1 MKNLTENITDE
12 RFFHYFREIC
22 NIPHVSFHTDKIR
35 DYIEHFAADHNL
47 RYAKDDYS
55 NIVIY
60 KDGSAGYEDHD
71 AVVLQGHLD
80 MVGASKEEFD
90 FINKPVTIDEELLG
104 QGIVK
109 AKGTTLGADDG
120 IAVAYILAILE
131 DDSLCHPPIE
141 ALLTTNEEVGLL
153 GADGF
158 DCSLLSGTT
167 VINIDSEDEGV
178 FLMGSAGGVRCD
190 ITIPMQ
196 WISKSGDNV
205 TIRVTGL
212 TGGHSGDKIGT
223 GRPSAN
229 SLMGRVLNEIL
240 QECTG
245 SIVYIKGGSVDNA
258 IANECEAELI
268 TDEYDKIAKLC
279 NSVEKDLRQEYF
291 GIDENISVFVGLNG
305 KADKKV
311 LDTDSQKRAVTALCL
326 APQGVIA
333 RSGDDNKMVNTSLNL
348 GIVKLTDDLKM
359 GYSVRSVYESAKNG
373 LTEKL
378 RLLALMLGGTTVC
391 SGNYPAWQYEPES
404 RVRELAG
411 NVYRKLTGKEPVFK
425 TIHAGLECGLFYNR
439 MNKPDIVS
447 YGPDIYDIHTFEER
461 MDIASAKRVYEL
473 TVELLRNM

>member
-1 MKNLTENITDE
+1 
-12 RFFHYFREIC
+12 
-22 NIPHVSFHTDKIR
+22 
-35 DYIEHFAADHNL
+35 
-47 RYAKDDYS
+47 
-55 NIVIY
+55 
-60 KDGSAGYEDHD
+60 
-71 AVVLQGHLD
+71 
-80 MVGASKEEFD
+80 
-90 FINKPVTIDEELLG
+90 
-104 QGIVK
+104 
-109 AKGTTLGADDG
+109 
-120 IAVAYILAILE
+120 
-131 DDSLCHPPIE
+131 
-141 ALLTTNEEVGLL
+141 
-153 GADGF
+153 
-158 DCSLLSGTT
+158 
-167 VINIDSEDEGV
+167 
-178 FLMGSAGGVRCD
+178 
-190 ITIPMQ
+190 
-196 WISKSGDNV
+196 
-205 TIRVTGL
+205 
-212 TGGHSGDKIGT
+212 
-223 GRPSAN
+223 
-229 SLMGRVLNEIL
+229 MGRVLNEIL

-378 RLLALMLGGTTVC
+378 RLLALMLGGTVAC
-391 SGNYPAWQYEPES
+391 SGNYPAWPYEPES

-411 NVYRKLTGKEPVFK
+411 NVYRKLMGKEPVFK

-461 MDIASAKRVYEL
+461 MDIVSAKRVYEL
-473 TVELLRNM
+473 TVELLKNM

>member
-1 MKNLTENITDE
+1 MDNLTDNITNE

-35 DYIEHFAADHNL
+35 DYMEQFAIDHNL
-47 RYAKDDYS
+47 RYVKDDHG
-55 NIVIY
+55 NIVMY
-60 KDGSAGYEDHD
+60 KDGSAGYEDHE

-90 FINKPVTIDEELLG
+90 FVNNPITLDEELLK

-120 IAVAYILAILE
+120 IAVAYILAILD

-158 DCSLLSGTT
+158 DCGLLSGTT
-167 VINIDSEDEGV
+167 IINIDSEDEGV

-196 WISKSGDNV
+196 RTTKAGDVV
-205 TIRVTGL
+205 TVKVTGL

-245 SIVYIKGGSVDNA
+245 SIVYIKGGVVDNA
-258 IANECEAELI
+258 IADECEAELI
-268 TDEYDKIAKLC
+268 TDEYDKITKLC
-279 NSVEKDLRQEYF
+279 NAIEKDLRQEYF
-291 GIDENISVFVGLNG
+291 GIDENISVLVGLNNKAG
-305 KADKKV
+305 KEV
-311 LDTDSQKRAVTALCL
+311 LDDESQKRAITALCL
-326 APQGVIA
+326 APQGVIS
-333 RSGDDNKMVNTSLNL
+333 RSGDNKEMVNTSLNL
-348 GIVKLTDDLKM
+348 GIVKLADDLKM

-373 LTEKL
+373 LTKRL
-378 RLLALMLGGTTVC
+378 GLLASILGGTITC

-411 NVYRKLTGKEPVFK
+411 KVYRELTGKEPVFK

-447 YGPDIYDIHTFEER
+447 YGPDIYEIHTFEER
-461 MDIASAKRVYEL
+461 MDIVSAKRVYEL
-473 TVELLRNM
+473 TVELLKNM